1 MTVGSGGVVSNWT
14 SIGGGCS
21 ASRLGGGDT
30 GPNFTRS
37 RKRMPSVIE
46 IAYDPTSARPSSSA
60 NSHFRLRVKVLSPGF
75 GDCGLVTGRGVVAIS
90 VCGSRWCCRRFRAVH
105 LKGNVPE
112 PGKPG
117 GLHHPSEERIRHG
130 LVAMNGE
137 RVLDRLF
144 LGESLR
150 RANGV

>member
-60 NSHFRLRVKVLSPGF
+60 NSHLRLRVKVLSPCF
-75 GDCGLVTGRGVVAIS
+75 GDCGLAAGRGEVAIS
-90 VCGSRWCCRRFRAVH
+90 VCGSGRCCRVLRAVH
-105 LKGNVPE
+105 LKGNISE
-112 PGKPG
+112 AGKTRR
-117 GLHHPSEERIRHG
+117 LHHAREQRIWHR
-130 LVAMNGE
+130 LVA
-137 RVLDRLF
+137 LDRELV
-144 LGESLR
+144 R
-150 RANGV
+150 D